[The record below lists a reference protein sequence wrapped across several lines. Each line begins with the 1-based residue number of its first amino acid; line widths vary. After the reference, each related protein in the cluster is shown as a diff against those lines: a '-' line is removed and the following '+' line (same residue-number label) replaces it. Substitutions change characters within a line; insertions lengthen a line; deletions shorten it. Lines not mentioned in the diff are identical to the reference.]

1 MRKKIKYLSLFMAVL
16 LSIILNSGCN
26 AKQETILELQEE
38 IPNSSVSSEQI
49 SNPNCVEVPKNIYVY
64 ICGAINEPG
73 VYEMPEVCRLYEVV
87 EKAGGL
93 RDDASASYL
102 NQAEILTDG
111 QKIYV
116 PTVEEVTI
124 SAESNASDFSD
135 SSENSELIDINTA
148 SVNELMTLTGVGESR
163 ALSIISFREENGK
176 FQKKEDIMKVTG
188 IKEGLYNKIKDQ
200 IMVSK

>member
-1 MRKKIKYLSLFMAVL
+1 MVVL
-16 LSIILNSGCN
+16 ISIIVNSGCN
-26 AKQETILELQEE
+26 AKHETILELQEE
-38 IPNSSVSSEQI
+38 IPNSAVSSEQI
-49 SNPNCVEVPKNIYVY
+49 SNPNCIEVPKNIYVY

-93 RDDASASYL
+93 REEASASYL

-116 PTVEEVTI
+116 PTEEEVIAT
-124 SAESNASDFSD
+124 EETNVNVFPE
-135 SSENSELIDINTA
+135 SSEKSLLIDINTA

-163 ALSIISFREENGK
+163 ALSIIAFREENGK
-176 FQKKEDIMKVTG
+176 FQGKEDIMKVTG